1 MGSPTRQ
8 SWIHR
13 GRCAAVAAAL
23 TVSVLAGCGDQTG
36 ESAPVDATHN
46 EADVVFAQGMIPH
59 HAQAL
64 EMVEMAQERDLP
76 PEIEELAAQIEDAQ
90 EPEIETL
97 SGWLEAWDQQVPD
110 VAGKS
115 AEEMAEMEVAGEA
128 GAEDAT
134 RMMSAMSMRQLRN
147 APDTAFKDVWL
158 SLMIAHHEG
167 AVRMAE
173 TQVAEGENADAVS
186 LAEEIMN
193 TQGAEIAVMESLVGR

>member
-8 SWIHR
+8 SLFRR
-13 GRCAAVAAAL
+13 GRSAAVAAAL
-23 TVSVLAGCGDQTG
+23 TVTLLAGCGDQTG

-46 EADVVFAQGMIPH
+46 DADVTFAQTMIPH

-64 EMVEMAQERDLP
+64 EMVEMAQDRDLP
-76 PEIEELAAQIEDAQ
+76 PEIEELASQIEEAQ

-97 SGWLEAWDQQVPD
+97 SGWLESWDQEVPE
-110 VAGKS
+110 VEGKS
-115 AEEMAEMEVAGEA
+115 AEEMAEMEDMT
-128 GAEDAT
+128 GAEDAAG
-134 RMMSAMSMRQLRN
+134 MMSEMSMRQLRN

-173 TQVAEGENADAVS
+173 TEIAEGQNADAVT
-186 LAEEIMN
+186 LAEEIVT
-193 TQGAEIAVMESLVGR
+193 TQGAEIAVMESLIGR

>member
-8 SWIHR
+8 SLIRR
-13 GRCAAVAAAL
+13 GRSAAVAAAL
-23 TVSVLAGCGDQTG
+23 TVTLLAGCGDQTG

-46 EADVVFAQGMIPH
+46 DADVTFAQAMIPH

-64 EMVEMAQERDLP
+64 EMVEMAQDRDLP
-76 PEIEELAAQIEDAQ
+76 PEIEELASQIEEAQ

-97 SGWLEAWDQQVPD
+97 SGWLESWDQEVPE
-110 VAGKS
+110 VEGKS
-115 AEEMAEMEVAGEA
+115 AEEMAEMDDMT
-128 GAEDAT
+128 GAEDAAG
-134 RMMSAMSMRQLRN
+134 MMSEMSMRQLRN

-173 TQVAEGENADAVS
+173 TEIAEGQNVDAVT
-186 LAEEIMN
+186 LAEEIVN
-193 TQGAEIAVMESLVGR
+193 TQGAEIAVMESLIGR

>member
-8 SWIHR
+8 SLIRR
-13 GRCAAVAAAL
+13 GRSAAVAAAL
-23 TVSVLAGCGDQTG
+23 TVTLLAGCGDQTG

-46 EADVVFAQGMIPH
+46 DADVTFAQAMIPH

-64 EMVEMAQERDLP
+64 EMVEMAQDRDLP
-76 PEIEELAAQIEDAQ
+76 PEIEELASQIEEAQ

-97 SGWLEAWDQQVPD
+97 SGWLESWDQEVPEIE
-110 VAGKS
+110 GKS
-115 AEEMAEMEVAGEA
+115 AEEMAEMDDMT
-128 GAEDAT
+128 GAEDAAG
-134 RMMSAMSMRQLRN
+134 MMSEMSMRQLRN

-173 TQVAEGENADAVS
+173 TEIAEGQNVDAVT
-186 LAEEIMN
+186 LAEEIVN
-193 TQGAEIAVMESLVGR
+193 TQGAEIAVMESLIGR